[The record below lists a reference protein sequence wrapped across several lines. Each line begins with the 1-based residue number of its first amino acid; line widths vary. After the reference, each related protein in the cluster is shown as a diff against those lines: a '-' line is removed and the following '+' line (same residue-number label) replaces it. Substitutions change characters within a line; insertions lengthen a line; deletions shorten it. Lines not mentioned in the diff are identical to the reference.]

1 MKEKNDEK
9 TFPMTLRHTAIRT
22 LLLTLALVV
31 TLASAQDTSNH
42 KAAEEKFRKIAGRCR
57 SGTLSECHNMYV

>member
-1 MKEKNDEK
+1 MKQWREKDGK
-9 TFPMTLRHTAIRT
+9 TFPMTTTTRT
-22 LLLTLALVV
+22 LLLTLTLVV

-42 KAAEEKFRKIAGRCR
+42 KAAEEKFRKVAGRCR